1 LVGLQVLRF
10 LLLAMAPLVMA
21 ATASAQPQSFRDCTS
36 CPEMVTIPKGAF
48 EMGPAPGEEER
59 ERVPTERRQGSQ
71 RRITIDYSFALGK
84 YEVTRG
90 EFAAF
95 VEATGYQAGMSC
107 WGWDTD
113 GVLRD
118 APGRTWRNAGF
129 EQTDRDP
136 VMCVNWDD
144 AKAYVAWMSKVTGK
158 AYRLPSE
165 AEWEYAARAGSKET
179 RYWGDKLESSCQY
192 GNFAD
197 LAGATALGW
206 DKAEGKVFQC
216 NDGHVYTAPVGSF
229 KPNAFGLYDMLGNVW
244 EWVEDCYT
252 TLPDGAPT
260 DGRPIVTDACTE
272 RLLRGGSWYN
282 SPWLVRSAFRYYG
295 SGGVRSRSV
304 GFRVARSDAPKP

>member
-1 LVGLQVLRF
+1 MLLRF
-10 LLLAMAPLVMA
+10 LLLAMAPLVLA
-21 ATASAQPQSFRDCTS
+21 STASAQPKSFSDCKS
-36 CPEMVTIPKGAF
+36 CPEMVTIPKGSF
-48 EMGPAPGEEER
+48 EMGPAAGEEER
-59 ERVPTERRQGSQ
+59 EHVPADRRQGAQ
-71 RRITIDYSFALGK
+71 RRITLDYSFAIGK

-144 AKAYVAWMSKVTGK
+144 AKAYVGWLSKITGK
-158 AYRLPSE
+158 AYRLPTE

-179 RYWGDKLESSCQY
+179 RYWGDKREDSCQY

-206 DKAEGKVFQC
+206 DKTPDKTFPC

-252 TLPDGAPT
+252 TLPASAPT
-260 DGRPIVTDACTE
+260 DGRAILTDGCTE

-304 GFRVARSDAPKP
+304 GFRVARSN